1 MKEFPLFHDKIQ
13 FHENL
18 LKYDYLRSNFCELI
32 LDWEKSFKQF
42 YSKVTTLEQLNQ
54 ALEMF
59 LKEYQSLIDFS
70 VFVFMENQIDEID
83 SEKFTQLV
91 QDTVPNFNPFYAV
104 EKTMNAIEEAAEE
117 VAAKIDETMQDV
129 SADNEAAKEDKE
141 IVINNDKK
149 NKVDK
154 VQDPEAIAKMNTW
167 KEQRPTEETI
177 KNNNSAYTDM
187 TVVSVDVVGNEKIY
201 KEDILNVLTVKA
213 GDKFNIKNIEQDR
226 NNIYNTGY
234 FYDNYP
240 SYEVVPEGVK
250 ITYHVMENPVLNS
263 VEILGNQVYSTDK
276 IEDMLTVKKGEIL
289 NIRQLNTD
297 LANIEASYR
306 QDGYILA
313 KLRDISIDESGN
325 LTLTF
330 NEGILEGYVVK
341 GNDKTKDYVI
351 TREMRIKPGE
361 VFDAKKARRSMQRV
375 YNLGFFE
382 DVSVKILP
390 GKEDPN
396 NIIMELTVIEKRTG
410 SFGIGAGYSSEDG
423 LLGMVSIGD
432 TNFRG
437 TGDSVKAMYEFGGD
451 GGDDSGYSIS
461 YTKPWLDEKETTGTF
476 RIYDRKFEY
485 DDYDN
490 GGDLIET
497 YDKKNQGYELNFGR
511 PTDEY
516 TMNYLGFKIN
526 NTEYRGHEDGLDRSK
541 NTEWLDNNFGETRS
555 IIASQVRDTRDNIFY
570 PTEGT
575 RTSLSVEY
583 AGLGGD
589 FDYTKLTG
597 SVQKYY
603 KVGHAQVLAFRGSA
617 GYANEDLPEAA
628 LFEVGGQNSVRGYRD
643 GQFSGNRMLMG
654 TMEYRF
660 PLMNKV
666 QGALFTDVG
675 DAWGGKSWGSWSSIE
690 EDLDL
695 HASVGL
701 GLQMQTPIGA
711 NNIIIFF
718 SKD

>member
-1 MKEFPLFHDKIQ
+1 MTRGNYKLLICALAMANISAFSINNCFANVA
-13 FHENL
+13 ENPVQENIVSANTL
-18 LKYDYLRSNFCELI
+18 TQDEV
-32 LDWEKSFKQF
+32 ET
-42 YSKVTTLEQLNQ
+42 KV
-54 ALEMF
+54 
-59 LKEYQSLIDFS
+59 
-70 VFVFMENQIDEID
+70 
-83 SEKFTQLV
+83 
-91 QDTVPNFNPFYAV
+91 
-104 EKTMNAIEEAAEE
+104 
-117 VAAKIDETMQDV
+117 DETMSDV
-129 SADNEAAKEDKE
+129 AIETKAKDNKLTVEKQET
-141 IVINNDKK
+141 VN
-149 NKVDK
+149 K
-154 VQDPEAIAKMNTW
+154 VQDPDAIAKMKVW
-167 KEQRPTEETI
+167 KEQRPNEDNIKASNTAYIDKTI
-177 KNNNSAYTDM
+177 
-187 TVVSVDVVGNEKIY
+187 VSVDVVGTDKIA
-201 KEDILNVLTVKA
+201 KDDVLKVLTTKA
-213 GDKFNIKNIEQDR
+213 GDKFNEKNIEQDR
-226 NNIYNTGY
+226 SNIYNTGY

-250 ITYHVMENPVLNS
+250 ITYHVMENPILRS
-263 VEILGNQVYSTDK
+263 VEIIGNTMYSTNK
-276 IEDMLTVKKGEIL
+276 IEGMLNVKEGEIL

-325 LTLTF
+325 LSLTF

-390 GKEDPN
+390 GQQDTN

-423 LLGMVSIGD
+423 LLGMISVGD

-437 TGDSVKAMYEFGGD
+437 TGDSVKAMYEFGGED
-451 GGDDSGYSIS
+451 GDDSGYSIS
-461 YTKPWLDEKETTGTF
+461 YTKPWLDDKETTGTF

-485 DDYDN
+485 DDYN
-490 GGDLIET
+490 NYGDLIET
-497 YDKKNQGYELNFGR
+497 YDKKNKGYELSFGR
-511 PTDEY
+511 PMDEY
-516 TMNYLGFKIN
+516 TTNYLGFKIN
-526 NTEYRGHEDGLDRSK
+526 ETEYRSHEDGPYNRQNEK
-541 NTEWLDNNFGETRS
+541 EWLDNNFGETRS
-555 IIASQVRDTRDNIFY
+555 VIASQVHDTRDNIFY

-589 FDYTKLTG
+589 FDYTKFTG
-597 SVQKYY
+597 SAQRYY
-603 KVGHAQVLAFRGSA
+603 KVGHAQVIALRGSV

-628 LFEVGGQNSVRGYRD
+628 LFEVGGQTSVRGYRD
-643 GQFSGNRMLMG
+643 GQFSGNKMVMG
-654 TMEYRF
+654 TLEYRF
-660 PLMNKV
+660 PVANKI

-675 DAWGGKSWGSWSSIE
+675 DAWGGKNWGKWSSIE
-690 EDLDL
+690 DDLNL

-701 GLQMQTPIGA
+701 GVQMQTPIGA
-711 NNIIIFF
+711 LRLDYGWGEDGGRVHFNVGGNF
-718 SKD
+718 

>member
-1 MKEFPLFHDKIQ
+1 MKQKNYKLLVCALAMANISAFSINNCFANVADNNV
-13 FHENL
+13 HENIV
-18 LKYDYLRSNFCELI
+18 S
-32 LDWEKSFKQF
+32 
-42 YSKVTTLEQLNQ
+42 
-54 ALEMF
+54 A
-59 LKEYQSLIDFS
+59 
-70 VFVFMENQIDEID
+70 ENLTE
-83 SEKFTQLV
+83 
-91 QDTVPNFNPFYAV
+91 
-104 EKTMNAIEEAAEE
+104 EE

-129 SADNEAAKEDKE
+129 SADNEVAKEDKE

-187 TVVSVDVVGNEKIY
+187 TVVSVDVVGNEKIA

-437 TGDSVKAMYEFGGD
+437 TGDSVKAMYEYGGD

-497 YDKKNQGYELNFGR
+497 YDKKNQGCELNFGR

-603 KVGHAQVLAFRGSA
+603 KVGHAQVLALRGSA

-711 NNIIIFF
+711 LRLDYGWGEDGGRLHFNVGGNF
-718 SKD
+718 

>member
-1 MKEFPLFHDKIQ
+1 MANISAFSINNCFANVADNNV
-13 FHENL
+13 HENIV
-18 LKYDYLRSNFCELI
+18 S
-32 LDWEKSFKQF
+32 
-42 YSKVTTLEQLNQ
+42 
-54 ALEMF
+54 A
-59 LKEYQSLIDFS
+59 
-70 VFVFMENQIDEID
+70 ENLTE
-83 SEKFTQLV
+83 
-91 QDTVPNFNPFYAV
+91 
-104 EKTMNAIEEAAEE
+104 EE

-187 TVVSVDVVGNEKIY
+187 TVVSVDVVGNEKIA

-423 LLGMVSIGD
+423 LLGMISIGD

-589 FDYTKLTG
+589 FDYTKLMG

-711 NNIIIFF
+711 MRLDYGWGEDGGRLHFNVGGNF
-718 SKD
+718 

>member
-1 MKEFPLFHDKIQ
+1 MKQKNYKLLVCALAMANISAFSINNCFANVADNNV
-13 FHENL
+13 HENIV
-18 LKYDYLRSNFCELI
+18 S
-32 LDWEKSFKQF
+32 
-42 YSKVTTLEQLNQ
+42 
-54 ALEMF
+54 A
-59 LKEYQSLIDFS
+59 
-70 VFVFMENQIDEID
+70 ENLTE
-83 SEKFTQLV
+83 
-91 QDTVPNFNPFYAV
+91 
-104 EKTMNAIEEAAEE
+104 EE

-187 TVVSVDVVGNEKIY
+187 TVVSVDVVGNEKIA

-490 GGDLIET
+490 NGDLIET

-526 NTEYRGHEDGLDRSK
+526 DTEYRGHEDGLDRSK

-711 NNIIIFF
+711 MRLDYGWGEDGGRLHFNVGGNF
-718 SKD
+718 

>member
-1 MKEFPLFHDKIQ
+1 MKQKNYKLLVCALAMANISAFSINNCFANVADNNVKENIVSA
-13 FHENL
+13 ENL
-18 LKYDYLRSNFCELI
+18 TQDEV
-32 LDWEKSFKQF
+32 EA
-42 YSKVTTLEQLNQ
+42 KV
-54 ALEMF
+54 
-59 LKEYQSLIDFS
+59 
-70 VFVFMENQIDEID
+70 
-83 SEKFTQLV
+83 
-91 QDTVPNFNPFYAV
+91 
-104 EKTMNAIEEAAEE
+104 
-117 VAAKIDETMQDV
+117 DETMQDV
-129 SADNEAAKEDKE
+129 SEGTSAVDTNKDIVVSKEKSKE
-141 IVINNDKK
+141 SKI
-149 NKVDK
+149 DK
-154 VQDPEAIAKMNTW
+154 VQDQAAIDKMNAW

-177 KNNNSAYTDM
+177 KNNSAYTDM
-187 TVVSVDVVGNEKIY
+187 TVVSVDVVGNEKIA
-201 KEDILNVLTVKA
+201 KDDILKVLTVKA
-213 GDKFNIKNIEQDR
+213 GDKFNVKNIEQDR
-226 NNIYNTGY
+226 DSIYNTGY

-250 ITYHVMENPVLNS
+250 ITYHVMENPVLSS
-263 VEILGNQVYSTDK
+263 VEILGNHVYSTDK
-276 IEDMLTVKKGEIL
+276 IENMLTVKKGEIL

-325 LTLTF
+325 LTLIF

-711 NNIIIFF
+711 MRLDYGWGEDGGRLHFNVGGNF
-718 SKD
+718 

>member
-1 MKEFPLFHDKIQ
+1 MANISAFSINNCFANVADNNV
-13 FHENL
+13 HENIV
-18 LKYDYLRSNFCELI
+18 S
-32 LDWEKSFKQF
+32 
-42 YSKVTTLEQLNQ
+42 
-54 ALEMF
+54 A
-59 LKEYQSLIDFS
+59 
-70 VFVFMENQIDEID
+70 ENLTE
-83 SEKFTQLV
+83 
-91 QDTVPNFNPFYAV
+91 
-104 EKTMNAIEEAAEE
+104 EE

-141 IVINNDKK
+141 IIINNDKK

-187 TVVSVDVVGNEKIY
+187 TVVSVDVVGNEKIA

-437 TGDSVKAMYEFGGD
+437 TGDSVKAMYEYGGD

-711 NNIIIFF
+711 MRLDYGWGEDGGRLHFNVGGNF
-718 SKD
+718 

>member
-1 MKEFPLFHDKIQ
+1 MANISAFSINNCFANVADNNV
-13 FHENL
+13 HENIV
-18 LKYDYLRSNFCELI
+18 S
-32 LDWEKSFKQF
+32 
-42 YSKVTTLEQLNQ
+42 
-54 ALEMF
+54 A
-59 LKEYQSLIDFS
+59 
-70 VFVFMENQIDEID
+70 ENLTE
-83 SEKFTQLV
+83 
-91 QDTVPNFNPFYAV
+91 
-104 EKTMNAIEEAAEE
+104 EE

-187 TVVSVDVVGNEKIY
+187 TVVSVDVVGNEKIA

-526 NTEYRGHEDGLDRSK
+526 NTEYRGHEDGPYNRDTSQYE
-541 NTEWLDNNFGETRS
+541 EWRDNNFGETRS

-603 KVGHAQVLAFRGSA
+603 KVGHAQVLALRGSA

-643 GQFSGNRMLMG
+643 GQFSGNKMLMG

-690 EDLDL
+690 DDLDL

-711 NNIIIFF
+711 LRLDYGWGEDGGRLHFNVGGNF
-718 SKD
+718 

>member
-1 MKEFPLFHDKIQ
+1 MANISAFSINNCFANVVDNNV
-13 FHENL
+13 HENIV
-18 LKYDYLRSNFCELI
+18 S
-32 LDWEKSFKQF
+32 
-42 YSKVTTLEQLNQ
+42 
-54 ALEMF
+54 A
-59 LKEYQSLIDFS
+59 
-70 VFVFMENQIDEID
+70 ENLTE
-83 SEKFTQLV
+83 
-91 QDTVPNFNPFYAV
+91 
-104 EKTMNAIEEAAEE
+104 EE

-141 IVINNDKK
+141 IIINNDKK

-187 TVVSVDVVGNEKIY
+187 TVVSVDVVGNEKIA

-437 TGDSVKAMYEFGGD
+437 TGDSVKAMYEYGGD

-461 YTKPWLDEKETTGTF
+461 YTRPWLDEKETTGTL

-603 KVGHAQVLAFRGSA
+603 KVGHAQVLALRGSA

-711 NNIIIFF
+711 LRLDYGWGEDGGRLHFNVGGNF
-718 SKD
+718 

>member
-1 MKEFPLFHDKIQ
+1 M
-13 FHENL
+13 
-18 LKYDYLRSNFCELI
+18 
-32 LDWEKSFKQF
+32 
-42 YSKVTTLEQLNQ
+42 
-54 ALEMF
+54 
-59 LKEYQSLIDFS
+59 
-70 VFVFMENQIDEID
+70 
-83 SEKFTQLV
+83 
-91 QDTVPNFNPFYAV
+91 
-104 EKTMNAIEEAAEE
+104 
-117 VAAKIDETMQDV
+117 
-129 SADNEAAKEDKE
+129 
-141 IVINNDKK
+141 
-149 NKVDK
+149 DK

-187 TVVSVDVVGNEKIY
+187 TVVSVDVVGNEKIA

-526 NTEYRGHEDGLDRSK
+526 NTEYRGHEDGLDRST

-711 NNIIIFF
+711 MRLDYGWGEDGGRLHFNVGGNF
-718 SKD
+718 

>member
-1 MKEFPLFHDKIQ
+1 M
-13 FHENL
+13 
-18 LKYDYLRSNFCELI
+18 
-32 LDWEKSFKQF
+32 
-42 YSKVTTLEQLNQ
+42 
-54 ALEMF
+54 
-59 LKEYQSLIDFS
+59 
-70 VFVFMENQIDEID
+70 
-83 SEKFTQLV
+83 
-91 QDTVPNFNPFYAV
+91 
-104 EKTMNAIEEAAEE
+104 
-117 VAAKIDETMQDV
+117 
-129 SADNEAAKEDKE
+129 
-141 IVINNDKK
+141 
-149 NKVDK
+149 DK

-187 TVVSVDVVGNEKIY
+187 TVVNVDVVGNEKIA

-490 GGDLIET
+490 SGDLIET
-497 YDKKNQGYELNFGR
+497 YDKKIKG
-511 PTDEY
+511 
-516 TMNYLGFKIN
+516 MN
-526 NTEYRGHEDGLDRSK
+526 
-541 NTEWLDNNFGETRS
+541 
-555 IIASQVRDTRDNIFY
+555 
-570 PTEGT
+570 
-575 RTSLSVEY
+575 
-583 AGLGGD
+583 
-589 FDYTKLTG
+589 
-597 SVQKYY
+597 
-603 KVGHAQVLAFRGSA
+603 
-617 GYANEDLPEAA
+617 
-628 LFEVGGQNSVRGYRD
+628 
-643 GQFSGNRMLMG
+643 
-654 TMEYRF
+654 
-660 PLMNKV
+660 
-666 QGALFTDVG
+666 
-675 DAWGGKSWGSWSSIE
+675 
-690 EDLDL
+690 
-695 HASVGL
+695 
-701 GLQMQTPIGA
+701 
-711 NNIIIFF
+711 
-718 SKD
+718 

>member
-1 MKEFPLFHDKIQ
+1 MANISAFSINNCFANVADNNV
-13 FHENL
+13 HENIV
-18 LKYDYLRSNFCELI
+18 S
-32 LDWEKSFKQF
+32 
-42 YSKVTTLEQLNQ
+42 
-54 ALEMF
+54 A
-59 LKEYQSLIDFS
+59 
-70 VFVFMENQIDEID
+70 ENLTE
-83 SEKFTQLV
+83 
-91 QDTVPNFNPFYAV
+91 
-104 EKTMNAIEEAAEE
+104 EE

-187 TVVSVDVVGNEKIY
+187 TVVSVDVVGNEKIA

-526 NTEYRGHEDGLDRSK
+526 NTEYRGHEDGLDRST

-711 NNIIIFF
+711 MRLDYGWGEDGGRLHFNVGGNF
-718 SKD
+718 

>member
-1 MKEFPLFHDKIQ
+1 
-13 FHENL
+13 
-18 LKYDYLRSNFCELI
+18 
-32 LDWEKSFKQF
+32 
-42 YSKVTTLEQLNQ
+42 
-54 ALEMF
+54 
-59 LKEYQSLIDFS
+59 
-70 VFVFMENQIDEID
+70 
-83 SEKFTQLV
+83 
-91 QDTVPNFNPFYAV
+91 
-104 EKTMNAIEEAAEE
+104 
-117 VAAKIDETMQDV
+117 
-129 SADNEAAKEDKE
+129 
-141 IVINNDKK
+141 
-149 NKVDK
+149 
-154 VQDPEAIAKMNTW
+154 MNTW
-167 KEQRPTEETI
+167 KKQRPTEETI

-187 TVVSVDVVGNEKIY
+187 TVVSVDVVGNEKIA
-201 KEDILNVLTVKA
+201 KEDILNVLTIKA

-390 GKEDPN
+390 GKEDSN

-437 TGDSVKAMYEFGGD
+437 TGDSVKAMYEYGGD

-516 TMNYLGFKIN
+516 TMNYLGFNIN

-711 NNIIIFF
+711 MRLDYGWGEDGGRLHFNVGGNF
-718 SKD
+718 

>member
-1 MKEFPLFHDKIQ
+1 MGNYGAIASGFSGKE
-13 FHENL
+13 
-18 LKYDYLRSNFCELI
+18 S
-32 LDWEKSFKQF
+32 
-42 YSKVTTLEQLNQ
+42 
-54 ALEMF
+54 
-59 LKEYQSLIDFS
+59 
-70 VFVFMENQIDEID
+70 ENQKLSILA
-83 SEKFTQLV
+83 SQLGV
-91 QDTVPNFNPFYAV
+91 HISDLT
-104 EKTMNAIEEAAEE
+104 
-117 VAAKIDETMQDV
+117 
-129 SADNEAAKEDKE
+129 
-141 IVINNDKK
+141 
-149 NKVDK
+149 
-154 VQDPEAIAKMNTW
+154 EAIAKMNTW

-187 TVVSVDVVGNEKIY
+187 TVVSVDVVGNEKIA
-201 KEDILNVLTVKA
+201 KEDILNVLTIKA

-437 TGDSVKAMYEFGGD
+437 TGDSVKAMYEYGGD

-603 KVGHAQVLAFRGSA
+603 KVGHAQVLALRGSA

-711 NNIIIFF
+711 LRLDYGWGEDGGRLHFNVGGNF
-718 SKD
+718 

>member
-1 MKEFPLFHDKIQ
+1 M
-13 FHENL
+13 
-18 LKYDYLRSNFCELI
+18 
-32 LDWEKSFKQF
+32 
-42 YSKVTTLEQLNQ
+42 
-54 ALEMF
+54 
-59 LKEYQSLIDFS
+59 
-70 VFVFMENQIDEID
+70 
-83 SEKFTQLV
+83 
-91 QDTVPNFNPFYAV
+91 
-104 EKTMNAIEEAAEE
+104 
-117 VAAKIDETMQDV
+117 
-129 SADNEAAKEDKE
+129 
-141 IVINNDKK
+141 
-149 NKVDK
+149 
-154 VQDPEAIAKMNTW
+154 
-167 KEQRPTEETI
+167 
-177 KNNNSAYTDM
+177 
-187 TVVSVDVVGNEKIY
+187 
-201 KEDILNVLTVKA
+201 
-213 GDKFNIKNIEQDR
+213 
-226 NNIYNTGY
+226 
-234 FYDNYP
+234 
-240 SYEVVPEGVK
+240 
-250 ITYHVMENPVLNS
+250 LNS

-597 SVQKYY
+597 SIQKYY
-603 KVGHAQVLAFRGSA
+603 KVGHAQVLALRGSA

-643 GQFSGNRMLMG
+643 GQFSGNKMLMG
-654 TMEYRF
+654 TVEYRF
-660 PLMNKV
+660 PLVNKV

-675 DAWGGKSWGSWSSIE
+675 DAWGGKSWGPWSSIE

-695 HASVGL
+695 HASVGV

-711 NNIIIFF
+711 LRLDYGWGEDGGRLHFNVGGNF
-718 SKD
+718 

>member
-1 MKEFPLFHDKIQ
+1 MANISAFSINNCFANVADNNV
-13 FHENL
+13 HENIV
-18 LKYDYLRSNFCELI
+18 S
-32 LDWEKSFKQF
+32 
-42 YSKVTTLEQLNQ
+42 
-54 ALEMF
+54 A
-59 LKEYQSLIDFS
+59 
-70 VFVFMENQIDEID
+70 ENLTE
-83 SEKFTQLV
+83 
-91 QDTVPNFNPFYAV
+91 
-104 EKTMNAIEEAAEE
+104 EE

-187 TVVSVDVVGNEKIY
+187 TVVSVDVVGNEKIA

-526 NTEYRGHEDGLDRSK
+526 NTEYRGHEDGLDRST

-628 LFEVGGQNSVRGYRD
+628 LFEIGGQNSVRGYRD

-711 NNIIIFF
+711 MRLDYGWGEDGGRLHFNVGGNF
-718 SKD
+718 

>member
-1 MKEFPLFHDKIQ
+1 MKQKNYKLLVCALAMANISAFSINNCFANVADNNVKENIVSA
-13 FHENL
+13 ENL
-18 LKYDYLRSNFCELI
+18 TQDEV
-32 LDWEKSFKQF
+32 EV
-42 YSKVTTLEQLNQ
+42 KV
-54 ALEMF
+54 
-59 LKEYQSLIDFS
+59 
-70 VFVFMENQIDEID
+70 
-83 SEKFTQLV
+83 
-91 QDTVPNFNPFYAV
+91 
-104 EKTMNAIEEAAEE
+104 
-117 VAAKIDETMQDV
+117 DETMQDV
-129 SADNEAAKEDKE
+129 SEGTSAVDTNKDIVVSKEKSKE
-141 IVINNDKK
+141 SKI
-149 NKVDK
+149 DK
-154 VQDPEAIAKMNTW
+154 VQDQAAIDKMNAW

-177 KNNNSAYTDM
+177 KNNSAYTDM
-187 TVVSVDVVGNEKIY
+187 TVVSVDVVGNEKIA
-201 KEDILNVLTVKA
+201 KDDILKVLTVKA
-213 GDKFNIKNIEQDR
+213 GDKFNVKNIEQDR
-226 NNIYNTGY
+226 DSIYNTGY

-250 ITYHVMENPVLNS
+250 ITYHVMENPVLSS
-263 VEILGNQVYSTDK
+263 VEILGNHVYSTDK
-276 IEDMLTVKKGEIL
+276 IENMLTVKKGEIL

-325 LTLTF
+325 LTLIF

-589 FDYTKLTG
+589 FDYTKLMG

-654 TMEYRF
+654 TVEYRF

-711 NNIIIFF
+711 MRLDYGWGEDGGRLHFNVGGNF
-718 SKD
+718 

>member
-1 MKEFPLFHDKIQ
+1 MKQKNYKLLVCALAMANISAFSINNCFANVADNNV
-13 FHENL
+13 HENIV
-18 LKYDYLRSNFCELI
+18 S
-32 LDWEKSFKQF
+32 
-42 YSKVTTLEQLNQ
+42 
-54 ALEMF
+54 A
-59 LKEYQSLIDFS
+59 
-70 VFVFMENQIDEID
+70 ENLTE
-83 SEKFTQLV
+83 
-91 QDTVPNFNPFYAV
+91 
-104 EKTMNAIEEAAEE
+104 EE

-129 SADNEAAKEDKE
+129 SADNEVAKEDKE

-187 TVVSVDVVGNEKIY
+187 TVVSVDVVGNEKIA

-330 NEGILEGYVVK
+330 NEGILGGYVVK

-437 TGDSVKAMYEFGGD
+437 TGDSVKAMYEYGGD

-603 KVGHAQVLAFRGSA
+603 KVGHAQVLALRGSA

-711 NNIIIFF
+711 LRLDYGWGEDGGRLHFNVGGNF
-718 SKD
+718 

>member
-1 MKEFPLFHDKIQ
+1 MLWEMKKI
-13 FHENL
+13 
-18 LKYDYLRSNFCELI
+18 
-32 LDWEKSFKQF
+32 
-42 YSKVTTLEQLNQ
+42 
-54 ALEMF
+54 A
-59 LKEYQSLIDFS
+59 
-70 VFVFMENQIDEID
+70 
-83 SEKFTQLV
+83 
-91 QDTVPNFNPFYAV
+91 
-104 EKTMNAIEEAAEE
+104 
-117 VAAKIDETMQDV
+117 
-129 SADNEAAKEDKE
+129 
-141 IVINNDKK
+141 
-149 NKVDK
+149 
-154 VQDPEAIAKMNTW
+154 
-167 KEQRPTEETI
+167 
-177 KNNNSAYTDM
+177 
-187 TVVSVDVVGNEKIY
+187 

-437 TGDSVKAMYEFGGD
+437 TGDSVKAMYEYGGD

-711 NNIIIFF
+711 MRLDYGWGEDGGRLHFNVGGNF
-718 SKD
+718 

>member
-1 MKEFPLFHDKIQ
+1 MANISAFSINNCFANVADNNV
-13 FHENL
+13 HENIV
-18 LKYDYLRSNFCELI
+18 S
-32 LDWEKSFKQF
+32 
-42 YSKVTTLEQLNQ
+42 
-54 ALEMF
+54 A
-59 LKEYQSLIDFS
+59 
-70 VFVFMENQIDEID
+70 ENLTE
-83 SEKFTQLV
+83 
-91 QDTVPNFNPFYAV
+91 
-104 EKTMNAIEEAAEE
+104 EE

-141 IVINNDKK
+141 IIINNDKK

-187 TVVSVDVVGNEKIY
+187 TVVSVDVVGNEKIA

-390 GKEDPN
+390 GKEDSN

-437 TGDSVKAMYEFGGD
+437 TGDSVKAMYEYGGD

-711 NNIIIFF
+711 MRLDYGWGEDGGRLHFNVGGNF
-718 SKD
+718 

>member
-1 MKEFPLFHDKIQ
+1 MANISAFSINNCFANVADNNV
-13 FHENL
+13 HENIV
-18 LKYDYLRSNFCELI
+18 S
-32 LDWEKSFKQF
+32 
-42 YSKVTTLEQLNQ
+42 
-54 ALEMF
+54 A
-59 LKEYQSLIDFS
+59 
-70 VFVFMENQIDEID
+70 ENLTE
-83 SEKFTQLV
+83 
-91 QDTVPNFNPFYAV
+91 
-104 EKTMNAIEEAAEE
+104 EE

-187 TVVSVDVVGNEKIY
+187 TVVSVDVVGNEKIA

-382 DVSVKILP
+382 DVSVKILS

-526 NTEYRGHEDGLDRSK
+526 NTEYRGHEDGPYNRDTSQYE
-541 NTEWLDNNFGETRS
+541 EWRDNNFGETRS

-643 GQFSGNRMLMG
+643 GQFSGNKMLMG

-711 NNIIIFF
+711 MRLDYGWGEDGGRLHFNVGGNF
-718 SKD
+718 